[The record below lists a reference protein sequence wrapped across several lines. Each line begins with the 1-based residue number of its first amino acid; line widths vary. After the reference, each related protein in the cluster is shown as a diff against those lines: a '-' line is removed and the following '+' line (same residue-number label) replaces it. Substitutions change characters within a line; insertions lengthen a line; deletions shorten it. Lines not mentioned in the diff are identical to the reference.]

1 MIESLL
7 ILILLAVSASL
18 LLIFRAKSSS
28 ENDNGSKALLE
39 ERQGRIHALEAA
51 LKAAEEELKGSHK
64 LQAGSEAKL
73 EALTAQKT
81 ALANEFK
88 LIANEALKQQSE
100 ALRKQLQEGNS
111 TQLDI
116 VLGPLKEKLDIFGKR
131 VQDTHDQSVKG
142 RSELKSEVNKLVEA
156 NEKLKNEASELT
168 RALRGDVKAQG
179 NWGEL
184 VLDQLLAKSGLTQ
197 GVEYSVQTSKVGDD
211 GNRYLPDV
219 VVHLPDD
226 KHLVIDSKV
235 SLIAYDRYV
244 NAENNEDADAA
255 LKDHILSI
263 KAHIKGL
270 SEKNYQNLYEQSLDF
285 VLLFVPIE
293 SAYSLALQKDPSLFQ
308 QAYDKNIVFVT
319 TTTLWSTLRT
329 VGTLWKQEKQ
339 SENVREIVKQAS
351 SLYDKFVAFS
361 EDLMTVGRQMD
372 TAKGSYEKAMN
383 KLTEGTGNL
392 IRRTESLRKLGLKNS
407 KQQHQSLVDRAIP
420 EQLPES
426 DIDNE
431 G

>member
-1 MIESLL
+1 
-7 ILILLAVSASL
+7 
-18 LLIFRAKSSS
+18 
-28 ENDNGSKALLE
+28 
-39 ERQGRIHALEAA
+39 
-51 LKAAEEELKGSHK
+51 
-64 LQAGSEAKL
+64 
-73 EALTAQKT
+73 
-81 ALANEFK
+81 
-88 LIANEALKQQSE
+88 
-100 ALRKQLQEGNS
+100 
-111 TQLDI
+111 
-116 VLGPLKEKLDIFGKR
+116 
-131 VQDTHDQSVKG
+131 
-142 RSELKSEVNKLVEA
+142 
-156 NEKLKNEASELT
+156 
-168 RALRGDVKAQG
+168 
-179 NWGEL
+179 

>member
-1 MIESLL
+1 M
-7 ILILLAVSASL
+7 
-18 LLIFRAKSSS
+18 
-28 ENDNGSKALLE
+28 
-39 ERQGRIHALEAA
+39 
-51 LKAAEEELKGSHK
+51 
-64 LQAGSEAKL
+64 
-73 EALTAQKT
+73 
-81 ALANEFK
+81 
-88 LIANEALKQQSE
+88 
-100 ALRKQLQEGNS
+100 
-111 TQLDI
+111 
-116 VLGPLKEKLDIFGKR
+116 
-131 VQDTHDQSVKG
+131 
-142 RSELKSEVNKLVEA
+142 
-156 NEKLKNEASELT
+156 
-168 RALRGDVKAQG
+168 
-179 NWGEL
+179 
-184 VLDQLLAKSGLTQ
+184 
-197 GVEYSVQTSKVGDD
+197 
-211 GNRYLPDV
+211 
-219 VVHLPDD
+219 
-226 KHLVIDSKV
+226 
-235 SLIAYDRYV
+235 
-244 NAENNEDADAA
+244 
-255 LKDHILSI
+255 KDHILSI

>member
-1 MIESLL
+1 M
-7 ILILLAVSASL
+7 
-18 LLIFRAKSSS
+18 
-28 ENDNGSKALLE
+28 
-39 ERQGRIHALEAA
+39 
-51 LKAAEEELKGSHK
+51 
-64 LQAGSEAKL
+64 
-73 EALTAQKT
+73 
-81 ALANEFK
+81 
-88 LIANEALKQQSE
+88 
-100 ALRKQLQEGNS
+100 
-111 TQLDI
+111 
-116 VLGPLKEKLDIFGKR
+116 
-131 VQDTHDQSVKG
+131 QDTHDQSIKG